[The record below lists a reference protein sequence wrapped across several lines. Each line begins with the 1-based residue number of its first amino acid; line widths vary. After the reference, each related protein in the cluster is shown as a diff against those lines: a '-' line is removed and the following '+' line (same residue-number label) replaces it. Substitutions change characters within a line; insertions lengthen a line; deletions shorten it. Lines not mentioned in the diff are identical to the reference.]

1 MILVNHAEKT
11 DAEKKFFSCAV
22 NISIG
27 KIVRFTAACH

>member
-1 MILVNHAEKT
+1 MILVNHAEKK
-11 DAEKKFFSCAV
+11 DAEKKIFSYAN